1 MKKLATLVLALATLC
16 ATQSLKA
23 QWGNKKI
30 VGSGNVTTQS
40 VKTGNYDAIKVVG
53 SMDVHLMKGSEGN
66 ISVTTDDNLHEY
78 LVIEVEGNE
87 LVIKTE
93 KNYNLHTRKGIHVTV
108 PFQDLSEVKLVGS
121 GDIDTKDPTSANE
134 FEVTLTGSG
143 DIELLLNVNS
153 VESTITGSGD
163 VTLKGTANNL
173 EVNVT
178 GSGDFSG
185 FDLEAN
191 NTDVQVSGSGDAKVV
206 AKQTIKAR
214 VNGSGDITYKGNPE
228 RSDTK
233 SFGSGDINSFK

>member
-121 GDIDTKDPTSANE
+121 GDI
-134 FEVTLTGSG
+134 
-143 DIELLLNVNS
+143 ELLLNVNS